1 MDEIIRILKD
11 VKITVHFV
19 GILGSGCYPLAKLLR
34 ARGYSVTG
42 SDLSAVGDYIDECGI
57 RIEHSPLFLTQGV
70 GLVVYSLAVPEC
82 SPEILDAQR
91 RGIPLVSRAQ
101 LLGALMYPYPVRISV
116 SGSHGKSTTTALI
129 EHILST
135 DGRLHT
141 AVSGATLASGDA
153 FTDGG
158 GNIFLAEACEYKN
171 SFLSLCPTHQLI
183 SSVELDHTDYFASI
197 DHIRSSFLRAAE
209 AADTVIINA
218 DDPVASGIAAE
229 LSGGSEGEKTHT
241 PPHYSTENGRAVPK
255 NVITYGKSPSAL
267 YRFHTVKRHGEY
279 TTLSLTHKDRTID
292 LCTPLIGE
300 YNLYNLSAAVAI
312 ADTLGVGEDSI
323 RRAVFSF
330 RGIDR
335 RASIIGRIGTT
346 PIYYDYAH
354 HPTEIGALIGALKE
368 RHGTVAV
375 IFRPHTYSR
384 TASLWDEFVRVLSMA
399 DTVIL
404 LDIFAAREAPMDD
417 ISSERLARCIKGA
430 VYCSSADDA
439 AMIASGER
447 VGAIALV
454 GAGDV
459 EAVRSH
465 LIGLSKNTL

>member
-1 MDEIIRILKD
+1 
-11 VKITVHFV
+11 
-19 GILGSGCYPLAKLLR
+19 
-34 ARGYSVTG
+34 
-42 SDLSAVGDYIDECGI
+42 
-57 RIEHSPLFLTQGV
+57 
-70 GLVVYSLAVPEC
+70 
-82 SPEILDAQR
+82 
-91 RGIPLVSRAQ
+91 
-101 LLGALMYPYPVRISV
+101 MYPYLVRISV

-135 DGRLHT
+135 DSRLHT
-141 AVSGATLASGDA
+141 AVSGATLASGET
-153 FTDGG
+153 FIDGG
-158 GNIFLAEACEYKN
+158 GDIFLAEACEYKD

-183 SSVELDHTDYFASI
+183 SSVELDHTDYFTSI

-218 DDPVASGIAAE
+218 DDPVASGIAEE
-229 LSGGSEGEKTHT
+229 LRSRADGAKTHT
-241 PPHYSTENGRAVPK
+241 PPHYPLENGRKASK
-255 NVITYGKSPSAL
+255 NILTYGKSPGAD
-267 YRFHTVKRHGEY
+267 YRLHRLERRGEY
-279 TTLSLTHKDRTID
+279 TAFTLTYKGRSLE
-292 LCTPLIGE
+292 LFTPLIGE
-300 YNLYNLSAAVAI
+300 YNLYNLSAAVTI

-330 RGIDR
+330 RGIER
-335 RASIIGRIGTT
+335 RASLIGRISTT

-368 RHGTVAV
+368 RHGTVTV

-384 TASLWDEFVRVLSMA
+384 TASLWDEFARVLSMA

-404 LDIFAAREAPMDD
+404 LDIFAAREAPMDRV
-417 ISSERLARCIKGA
+417 SSERLAECIPGA
-430 VYCSSADDA
+430 IYCASAEDA
-439 AMIASGER
+439 AVIATRER

-465 LIGLSKNTL
+465 LTGLSKNTL